1 MAVFPHSAV
10 SMEYVAKGG
19 FFMANREIW
28 HEIIIKASPDE
39 VYQAVADVKKLAHWW
54 TTDTR
59 GESKIGKELEFCFD
73 EICQPIEVTTL
84 KANELVRWHVLNR
97 GLPDWADTEIEFK
110 ISREDGQTLLQF
122 RHSNWREDAK
132 IFPQCSLDWAIFL
145 LSLREFVETGKGRPY
160 PYAMLSHSMETG
172 N

>member
-1 MAVFPHSAV
+1 MA
-10 SMEYVAKGG
+10 Y
-19 FFMANREIW
+19 REIW
-28 HEIIIKASPDE
+28 HEIMIKASPNE
-39 VYQAVADVKKLAHWW
+39 VYQALTDVKKLAHWW

-59 GESKIGKELEFCFD
+59 GESKTGKELEFCFD
-73 EICQPIEVTTL
+73 EFCQPIEVTTL
-84 KANELVRWHVLNR
+84 KANKLVQWHVPNR

-145 LSLREFVETGKGRPY
+145 QSLKGLVETGRGRPY
-160 PYAMLSHSMETG
+160 PYAMLSHG
-172 N
+172 